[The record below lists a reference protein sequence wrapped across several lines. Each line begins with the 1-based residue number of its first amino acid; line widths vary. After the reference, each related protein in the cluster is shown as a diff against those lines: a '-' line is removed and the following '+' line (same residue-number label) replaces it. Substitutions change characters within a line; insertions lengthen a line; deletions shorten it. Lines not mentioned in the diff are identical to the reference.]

1 MTPTFLS
8 RSAGNLR
15 PSVFAELTPRIKALG
30 SRCIPLHIGD
40 TYRLPPQATLDMLSQ
55 AELTSTRYFKY
66 THPFGSHELME
77 ALVEKLARD
86 NDIETSTDGLQITCG
101 ATQAL
106 CSVTQTL
113 MDPGD
118 ELIVLC
124 PHWPLIRGI
133 VETIGGR
140 VVDAP
145 YSESIEDPDSVLS
158 PLVTDKTRAI
168 YLANPNNPDGQ
179 ILDGSKAR
187 RLYDYA
193 KKKNLFLISDE
204 AYDHLVY
211 DQNEKISLAALDKG
225 EDRPRVISVFTF
237 SKSFG
242 MAGMR
247 VGYVVGPADVV
258 TYVRRVSTHQIYDLS
273 DLNQGA
279 ALAALRQPSQDYHH
293 YLNDLVSS
301 YQEARNL
308 LHTAFEDCPLPP
320 GGAYLYVPF
329 ESKEAAWEAMLRWLD
344 EGVSSAPGE
353 AFGGLHPHC
362 LRLCFTATPLERLEE
377 AVEIIKRVG

>member
-30 SRCIPLHIGD
+30 ARCIPLHIGD
-40 TYRLPPQATLDMLSQ
+40 TYRLPAGNAGYAEG
-55 AELTSTRYFKY
+55 AELTTTRYFKY
-66 THPFGSHELME
+66 THPFGSQDLME
-77 ALVEKLARD
+77 ALIEKLARD
-86 NDIETSTDGLQITCG
+86 NDIETDLNSLQITCG

-133 VETIGGR
+133 VETIGGK

-145 YSESIEDPDSVLS
+145 YTESIDDPETILS

-179 ILDGSKAR
+179 ILNGEKAR
-187 RLYDYA
+187 RLYQYA

-211 DQNEKISLAALDKG
+211 DQNEKTSLASLDRG
-225 EDRPRVISVFTF
+225 EERPRVISVFTF

-279 ALAALRQPSQDYHH
+279 ALAALKQPQQDYQA
-293 YLNDLVSS
+293 YLGELVSS
-301 YQEARNL
+301 YQEARNV
-308 LHTAFEDCPLPP
+308 LHSAFPQCPLPP

-362 LRLCFTATPLERLEE
+362 LRLCFTATPLEKLEE